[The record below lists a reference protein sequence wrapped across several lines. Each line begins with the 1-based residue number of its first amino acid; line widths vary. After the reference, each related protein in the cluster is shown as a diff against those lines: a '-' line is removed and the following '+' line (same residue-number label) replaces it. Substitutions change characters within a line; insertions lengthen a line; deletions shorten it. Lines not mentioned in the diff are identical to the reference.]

1 MVYEVKHL
9 AERLVSGW
17 PILARPSRDASRIAG
32 GAAKHGAGQ
41 TRRRRNGAAAK
52 RGDGET
58 RRAAVS
64 FSRRRHAD
72 ANGRRRYN
80 GNDRRRTGDG

>member
-41 TRRRRNGAAAK
+41 TRR
-52 RGDGET
+52 
-58 RRAAVS
+58 AAVS